1 MGWASVLNDFSWV
14 GVYDITSITPATIIV
29 RIVISA
35 LLGAGLGFERKIH
48 NNALGMRTLILIST
62 ASCLLTIMSFFAA
75 SVYIGDRLNEGDP
88 SRVTSAIVSGIGFLG
103 GGAIIHRGLNIKGLT
118 TAAVIWMACALGITV
133 GVGKPLYAIIAWFIS
148 ILSLILIEK
157 VEVKLFPAKH
167 VRKLLLI
174 FENKRID
181 LKELTQTLS
190 DKGVVVS
197 NTDIARV
204 YGEKH
209 LEVTLT
215 INCPEE
221 IDIFDIAD
229 SIKLLG
235 KLEEFR
241 LTD

>member
-1 MGWASVLNDFSWV
+1 MGWSCAFNDFLYRGS
-14 GVYDITSITPATIIV
+14 YDVTAATIIV
-29 RIVISA
+29 RILLSV
-35 LLGAGLGFERKIH
+35 LLGASLGFERKAH

-62 ASCLLTIMSFFAA
+62 SSCLLTVMSGFAA
-75 SVYIGDRLNEGDP
+75 DPNLSSLGIHAQGDP
-88 SRVTSAIVSGIGFLG
+88 SRVTAALVSGIGFLG

-118 TAAVIWMACALGITV
+118 TAAIIWMSCALGITV
-133 GVGKPLYAIIAWFIS
+133 GVGQPGFAILTCVIS
-148 ILSLILIEK
+148 ILALILIEK

-167 VRKLLLI
+167 IRKLHLV

-181 LKELTQTLS
+181 LKELNKTLA
-190 DKGVVVS
+190 DKGVMVA
-197 NTDIARV
+197 NTEISRI

-209 LEVTLT
+209 LEVTVT

-235 KLEEFR
+235 KLEEFS